1 MALSQASEWTVA
13 GNDDNPHPPAWMLLC
28 DARAWVEA
36 LCKNRSVAERI
47 LLDHLDG
54 VNRQLSPPIRWEWR
68 KIHLPLGRSGVAMHL
83 VFFHPGPDARL
94 DIDWDAS
101 GAVYFGPIPILS
113 IAPDDPNDRWPT
125 FPKGIPPGRVDAYLI
140 RVHRGDV
147 LAVLRSRG
155 LLPPVSGVLAA
166 TEGGVTARVTAT
178 SAPAASATVTPQQ
191 TPTQELPEPS
201 SSPSSRPSL
210 PPGERP
216 FTITDRPPSRPAAA
230 LEDLRKAYPQGDL
243 SNRKYAAQLYPLL
256 VAKSGNAW
264 SLATLARRLSD
275 KKQDPL
281 GPNWESPTRIKP

>member
-13 GNDDNPHPPAWMLLC
+13 GNDDNPHLSAWMLLC

-36 LCKNRSVAERI
+36 LCNNRSAAEGI

-54 VNRQLSPPIRWEWR
+54 VPVSDPPIRWRWQ
-68 KIHLPLGRSGVAMHL
+68 KIDLPLGRSGAAMPL
-83 VFFHPGPDARL
+83 VFFHPGKDARL

-113 IAPDDPNDRWPT
+113 NAPDDPNDRWAS
-125 FPKGIPPGRVDAYLI
+125 FREDIPPGRVEAYDI

-155 LLPPVSGVLAA
+155 LLAA
-166 TEGGVTARVTAT
+166 TEGGDTARVTAT

-201 SSPSSRPSL
+201 LSSRPSL
-210 PPGERP
+210 PLGERP
-216 FTITDRPPSRPAAA
+216 FTTTDRPPSRPAAA

-243 SNRKYAAQLYPLL
+243 SKREYAEKLYPML
-256 VAKSGNAW
+256 VARSGKAW
-264 SLATLARRLSD
+264 SLATLTRRLYD

>member
-1 MALSQASEWTVA
+1 
-13 GNDDNPHPPAWMLLC
+13 MLLC
-28 DARAWVEA
+28 DARAWVES

-47 LLDHLDG
+47 LRDHLDG
-54 VNRQLSPPIRWEWR
+54 VTVSYPPIRWMWQ
-68 KIHLPLGRSGVAMHL
+68 KIDLPLGRSGRAMHL
-83 VFFHPGPDARL
+83 VFFHPGKDARL

-125 FPKGIPPGRVDAYLI
+125 FPKGIPPGRVEAYLI

-147 LAVLRSRG
+147 LAVLRSRR
-155 LLPPVSGVLAA
+155 LLPLVSGVLAA
-166 TEGGVTARVTAT
+166 TDAT

-201 SSPSSRPSL
+201 SSSRPSL
-210 PPGERP
+210 PPGARP
-216 FTITDRPPSRPAAA
+216 VITLSRPADA
-230 LEDLRKAYPQGDL
+230 LKRLRKIYPQGDL
-243 SNRKYAAQLYPLL
+243 SNRKYADLLYPML

>member
-13 GNDDNPHPPAWMLLC
+13 GNDDNPHLSAWMLLC

-36 LCKNRSVAERI
+36 LCNNRSAAEGI
-47 LLDHLDG
+47 LLDHLD
-54 VNRQLSPPIRWEWR
+54 VNRQSSPPIQWMWR
-68 KIHLPLGRSGVAMHL
+68 KIHLPLGRSGVAMHF

-113 IAPDDPNDRWPT
+113 NAPDDPKDRWPS
-125 FPKGIPPGRVDAYLI
+125 FPEGIPPGRVEAYDI

-147 LAVLRSRG
+147 LAVLRSHG
-155 LLPPVSGVLAA
+155 LLAA
-166 TEGGVTARVTAT
+166 TEGGDTARVTAT

-191 TPTQELPEPS
+191 TPTQ
-201 SSPSSRPSL
+201 
-210 PPGERP
+210 
-216 FTITDRPPSRPAAA
+216 DRPRPRPADA
-230 LEDLRKAYPQGDL
+230 LKRLRKAHPQGDL
-243 SNRKYAAQLYPLL
+243 SNRKYAELLHPML
-256 VAKSGNAW
+256 VAESGDAW

-281 GPNWESPTRIKP
+281 AGC

>member
-13 GNDDNPHPPAWMLLC
+13 GNDDNPHLSAWMLLC

-36 LCKNRSVAERI
+36 LCNNRSAAEGI
-47 LLDHLDG
+47 LLDHLD
-54 VNRQLSPPIRWEWR
+54 VNRQSSPPIQWMWR
-68 KIHLPLGRSGVAMHL
+68 KIHLPLGRSGVAMHF

-125 FPKGIPPGRVDAYLI
+125 FPKDIPPGQVEAYLI

-155 LLPPVSGVLAA
+155 LLPPVS
-166 TEGGVTARVTAT
+166 EDSARVTAT

-201 SSPSSRPSL
+201 SSSRPSL
-210 PPGERP
+210 PPGARP
-216 FTITDRPPSRPAAA
+216 VITITASRPADV
-230 LEDLRKAYPQGDL
+230 LERLRKAYPQGKF
-243 SNRKYAAQLYPLL
+243 SHRKYARLLYPMMA
-256 VAKSGNAW
+256 VESGILAW
-264 SLATLARRLSD
+264 PLATLARRLSD
-275 KKQDPL
+275 KKQDF
-281 GPNWESPTRIKP
+281 GPTRIKP

>member
-13 GNDDNPHPPAWMLLC
+13 GNDDNPHTSAWMLLC

-54 VNRQLSPPIRWEWR
+54 VTVSYPPIRWTWR
-68 KIHLPLGRSGVAMHL
+68 KIDLPLGRSGVAMPL
-83 VFFHPGPDARL
+83 VFFHPGKDARL

-113 IAPDDPNDRWPT
+113 NAPDDPNDRWAS
-125 FPKGIPPGRVDAYLI
+125 FREDIPPGRVEAYDI

-155 LLPPVSGVLAA
+155 LLAA
-166 TEGGVTARVTAT
+166 TEGGDTARVTAT

-191 TPTQELPEPS
+191 TPTQDRPRPR
-201 SSPSSRPSL
+201 PASRPSL
-210 PPGERP
+210 PLGARP
-216 FTITDRPPSRPAAA
+216 VKTKTDSPPLRPADAFKR
-230 LEDLRKAYPQGDL
+230 LRQAYAQCKL
-243 SNRKYAAQLYPLL
+243 SNRKYARLLYPMM
-256 VAKSGNAW
+256 VVESGILAW
-264 SLATLARRLSD
+264 PLATLARRLSD
-275 KKQDPL
+275 KKQA
-281 GPNWESPTRIKP
+281 

>member
-13 GNDDNPHPPAWMLLC
+13 GNDDNPHLSAWMLLC

-36 LCKNRSVAERI
+36 LCNNRSAAEGI
-47 LLDHLDG
+47 LLDHLD
-54 VNRQLSPPIRWEWR
+54 VNRQSSPPIQWMWR
-68 KIHLPLGRSGVAMHL
+68 KIHLPLGRSGVAMHF

-101 GAVYFGPIPILS
+101 GAVYFGPIPSLS
-113 IAPDDPNDRWPT
+113 HALDDPNDLWPT
-125 FPKGIPPGRVDAYLI
+125 FPKGIPPGRVEADDI

-155 LLPPVSGVLAA
+155 LLPPVSEVFAA
-166 TEGGVTARVTAT
+166 TEGGDTARVTAT

-201 SSPSSRPSL
+201 SSSPPSL
-210 PPGERP
+210 PLGERP
-216 FTITDRPPSRPAAA
+216 FTTTDRPPSRPAAA

-243 SNRKYAAQLYPLL
+243 SKREYAEKLYPML
-256 VAKSGNAW
+256 VARSGKAW
-264 SLATLARRLSD
+264 SLATLTRRLYD